1 MNATARKVLQEKA
14 VRNAARDAY
23 ETKLAQVKADLAAR
37 GIAGRIADDVAEKAK
52 STFDESVTIAQDNPA
67 VVGGTILALVLWLVK
82 SPLIAWTEDL
92 FGSSERNDD
101 DGDGD

>member
-14 VRNAARDAY
+14 VRNAARDAC
-23 ETKLAQVKADLAAR
+23 ETRLAQVKADLAAR
-37 GIAGRIADDVAEKAK
+37 GVAGRIADDLTEKAK

-67 VVGGTILALVLWLVK
+67 VVGGTIFALVLWLVK

-92 FGSSERNDD
+92 FGPSERIDD